1 MSTILICPGRLIE
14 LLLEIKWKV
23 ANALMNQEQ
32 KAFVYV
38 CIQCTSLRE
47 IKLKDP
53 IRCTDCGNRVLR
65 KKRTD
70 EVVQMDAV

>member
-1 MSTILICPGRLIE
+1 
-14 LLLEIKWKV
+14 
-23 ANALMNQEQ
+23 MNQEQ